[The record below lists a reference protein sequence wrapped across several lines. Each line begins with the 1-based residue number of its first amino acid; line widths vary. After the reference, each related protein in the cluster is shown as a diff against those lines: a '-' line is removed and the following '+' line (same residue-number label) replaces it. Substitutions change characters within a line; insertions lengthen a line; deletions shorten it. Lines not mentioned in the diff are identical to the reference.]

1 MNKLEISKRVEY
13 VKTKLKKLEIS
24 LKKYENKNIDEDD
37 KYIALKAI
45 EKDCEEI
52 IESATR
58 INQEILSELGEIG
71 NTYRES
77 FEKLEKLKLFESK
90 DFVEKLCNTIEFRA
104 KLMYDSINVDT
115 EITIISAKNILKIY
129 PKYLLKILEYV
140 EKK

>member
-90 DFVEKLCNTIEFRA
+90 DFVEKLSNTVGFRNRLA
-104 KLMYDSINVDT
+104 HDYIDLNT